1 MSEVFLGNC
10 IDPSFFTSKETL
22 AREITLRIVPNN
34 HVVVN
39 KHKRN
44 LIIAMCILYYGGKI
58 SRNLTLRNLISNTWV
73 THGQHLFIY
82 ITETDLR
89 LCAYRLKICYLTPA
103 PIQLLAGTSRIRITK
118 LSIVLTVADLL
129 LNEIDLLILSRCLQ
143 SPNTLSY
150 FES

>member
-1 MSEVFLGNC
+1 MSEVFLGKC

-58 SRNLTLRNLISNTWV
+58 S
-73 THGQHLFIY
+73 
-82 ITETDLR
+82 
-89 LCAYRLKICYLTPA
+89 
-103 PIQLLAGTSRIRITK
+103 
-118 LSIVLTVADLL
+118 
-129 LNEIDLLILSRCLQ
+129 
-143 SPNTLSY
+143 
-150 FES
+150 